1 MSFKTSQVESFDLS
15 LKVSCME
22 RDEVAILMSRSVRLT
37 SHMIIIKLFV
47 SWNLSCLMLSVVL
60 LPKELG
66 QYLFFLPRLSK
77 KNSLFTG
84 SQRLYRHCWF
94 CLNNLSVSSL
104 SPFLPSPSHPLLS
117 PYALALVCW
126 NVVFLASPS
135 LKFSHVDLSYL
146 DLFNHDCIGWG
157 SFAQK
162 KFVGQWSNWLKYK
175 TYSSSSSSFFH
186 DLFERISDY
195 HLPRVMILLGIESF
209 KHSLCFVVDMG
220 TSTGW

>member
-47 SWNLSCLMLSVVL
+47 SWNLSCLVLSVVL
-60 LPKELG
+60 HPKELG

-77 KNSLFTG
+77 KNSPFTG

-104 SPFLPSPSHPLLS
+104 SPSLPSPSHPLLS

-175 TYSSSSSSFFH
+175 TYSSSFSSFFH

-195 HLPRVMILLGIESF
+195 HLPRVTILLGIESF

-220 TSTGW
+220 MSTGW